1 MNKIIRYNNADIFY
15 RIEGKG
21 QPVLLIHGFGEDGM
35 IWDKQVQELKENYQ
49 LIIPDLPGSGK
60 SSLMNQECTMESMA
74 ECIHHII
81 KFEFG
86 NLYSTEQLK
95 DLLILIGHSMG
106 GYIALAYIEKY
117 HEQVKAFGLFH
128 STTYADTEA
137 KKEARLKSIR
147 FIQQNGAAK
156 FIEQSIPS
164 LFSEPFKQKNPSIVE
179 ELVQRY
185 TNFSAEALVQY
196 YEAMIKR
203 PDRTILL
210 KEFMKPIL
218 FIIGEH
224 DTAIPLEHSL
234 QQCHLPD
241 ESYIQLL
248 QNSGH
253 YGMLEEPKKASDFLK
268 KFLREIEI
276 VKSKHAL

>member
-1 MNKIIRYNNADIFY
+1 MNKIITYNNTDIFY

-21 QPVLLIHGFGEDGM
+21 QPVVLIHGFGEDGT
-35 IWDKQVQELKENYQ
+35 IWDNQVQELKENYQ
-49 LIIPDLPGSGK
+49 LIIPDLPGSGRSPILK
-60 SSLMNQECTMESMA
+60 QQCTMESLA
-74 ECIHHII
+74 DSIHQLI
-81 KFEFG
+81 KVELG
-86 NLYSTEQLK
+86 NIYSPEQLK

-106 GYIALAYIEKY
+106 GYITLAYVEKY
-117 HEQVKAFGLFH
+117 HDQVKAFGLFH
-128 STTYADTEA
+128 STTYADNEA

-156 FIEQSIPS
+156 FIEQSLPS
-164 LFSEPFKQKNPSIVE
+164 LFSEPFKQNNPSIVE

-210 KEFMKPIL
+210 KEFKKPIL

-224 DTAIPLEHSL
+224 DSAIPLEHSL

-253 YGMLEEPKKASDFLK
+253 YGMLEEPKKATSFLK
-268 KFLREIEI
+268 NFFAEIEI